1 MAPVRGGAGADDGG
15 MTVTAQPEAA
25 TRGSGPF
32 AVDLEAVVK
41 RFGEVTAV
49 DGVSLRIRPG
59 EVVALLGPN
68 GAGKTST
75 VDMLLGLS
83 SPTQGS
89 VKVYG
94 RAPREAVALG
104 LVSAVMQT
112 GGLLKDYTVEET
124 VRLTAVL
131 FGRGRA
137 DVQRALERAG
147 IADIGKRLVGK
158 CSGGQQQ
165 RLRFAMALL
174 PDPEL
179 LILDEPT
186 TGMDVGGRHDFWTSI
201 RQDARSGRTVIF
213 ATHYLEEADA
223 YADRVVFVR
232 RGRVVA
238 DGTAAEVKALASGRT
253 VRATLPDAGEAVL
266 RALPGVESVEV
277 RGDTVYVH
285 ASDTDQVAR
294 YLLNETP
301 ARDLE
306 ITSRNLEQAFLT
318 LTADESP
325 AGERPANRDSANRD
339 TANRDTAGGG
349 TTNRDTAGGDTAGR
363 AQIGAGTASA
373 NTADE
378 TTVDGSAAGRNT
390 LGSTR

>member
-1 MAPVRGGAGADDGG
+1 
-15 MTVTAQPEAA
+15 
-25 TRGSGPF
+25 
-32 AVDLEAVVK
+32 
-41 RFGEVTAV
+41 
-49 DGVSLRIRPG
+49 
-59 EVVALLGPN
+59 
-68 GAGKTST
+68 
-75 VDMLLGLS
+75 
-83 SPTQGS
+83 
-89 VKVYG
+89 
-94 RAPREAVALG
+94 
-104 LVSAVMQT
+104 MQT

-137 DVQRALERAG
+137 DVERALERAG
-147 IADIGKRLVGK
+147 IGDIRRRLVGK

-201 RQDARSGRTVIF
+201 RRDARSGRTVIF

-253 VRATLPDAGEAVL
+253 VRATLPGAREAQL

-285 ASDTDQVAR
+285 ARDTDQVAR
-294 YLLNETP
+294 YLLNDTA

-306 ITSRNLEQAFLT
+306 ITSRNLEQAFLA
-318 LTADESP
+318 L
-325 AGERPANRDSANRD
+325 
-339 TANRDTAGGG
+339 
-349 TTNRDTAGGDTAGR
+349 
-363 AQIGAGTASA
+363 
-373 NTADE
+373 TADE
-378 TTVDGSAAGRNT
+378 TTAGSAR
-390 LGSTR
+390 